1 MSVYALNDLFWG
13 YSEQSDRSFRRWVM
27 ILAIP
32 FLVIGLVVPFLKLA
46 GLEQGGGQAGEA
58 RYAEL
63 IQEEPAPIAEEVEEP
78 APAEEEQAEEPAPEE
93 PAPTPETPVEQEAP
107 PEVQQPSA
115 AEQQQQAR
123 ETAQR
128 SGVLAFSDQLK
139 DLRDSTLPGMDANR
153 SLQTDVVTGGIGGG
167 GAGNTI
173 AQSASSGSGGIGSGQ
188 VRRQQGGTGIGER
201 RTTTVDRPA
210 GLGPDPTRIG
220 QSGDARN
227 PGRTLEEIQLVFDRN
242 KGSLY
247 TLYNRALRGNAGLR
261 GVVNV
266 KLTIAPNGRV
276 SNCTVVSSELN
287 DPELERKIV
296 ARIMLF
302 DFGAKNVD
310 EITIDYP
317 ITFQPL

>member
-1 MSVYALNDLFWG
+1 M
-13 YSEQSDRSFRRWVM
+13 
-27 ILAIP
+27 
-32 FLVIGLVVPFLKLA
+32 
-46 GLEQGGGQAGEA
+46 
-58 RYAEL
+58 
-63 IQEEPAPIAEEVEEP
+63 
-78 APAEEEQAEEPAPEE
+78 
-93 PAPTPETPVEQEAP
+93 
-107 PEVQQPSA
+107 QQPTA